1 MFNDQQKSISKHSIP
16 VRTYNLY
23 ITYGNYYQTPR
34 LLLTGY
40 LSPSEP
46 LPPSLMMEDFV
57 GDYKDKTVT
66 LEDFPWF
73 DAGVPMASVHPL
85 PVHLSMLAQALANED
100 SRAPSEPPHRPKEL
114 AHLPRYGPAACTSS
128 IGRAYLLYSLS

>member
-1 MFNDQQKSISKHSIP
+1 MLAEQLLFSLVWTQPGADLTS
-16 VRTYNLY
+16 
-23 ITYGNYYQTPR
+23 GNYYQTPR
-34 LLLTGY
+34 LFLTGY

-73 DAGVPMASVHPL
+73 DASVPMASVHPL

-100 SRAPSEPPHRPKEL
+100 SRARHTSEPPQVSP
-114 AHLPRYGPAACTSS
+114 
-128 IGRAYLLYSLS
+128 